1 MNTYEFNNINTVS
14 SAKAIHDYIV
24 QTDLINSP
32 HSLKFIT
39 LSVDDFP
46 IEDLDWALEL
56 SNRSFNN
63 LLDRKFTKK
72 AIRQSLRVLR
82 KSPPDIYRQMKGWIW
97 SLHGKAVKDVIT
109 GGWRKTELERDARNN
124 SIYNLHIHLLCECKF
139 IPQPILSV
147 LWKSV
152 VTKDWQGRR
161 CHSEGIVHVQD
172 VGNSEEDFTKV
183 INYMAKPIPIART
196 DRFRN
201 LRLYTTFG
209 GWYNR
214 N

>member
-1 MNTYEFNNINTVS
+1 MNTYELNNINTVS
-14 SAKAIHDYIV
+14 SAKAVYEYIV

-39 LSVDDFP
+39 LSVGDFP
-46 IEDLDWALEL
+46 IEDLEWALEL

-109 GGWRKTELERDARNN
+109 GGWRKTELEPDAKDYNV
-124 SIYNLHIHLLCECKF
+124 YNLHIHLLCECQF

-147 LWKSV
+147 LWESV

-172 VGNSEEDFTKV
+172 VGNSEEDIPKV
-183 INYMAKPIPIART
+183 LNYMAKSISIARS
-196 DRFRN
+196 DRFKN

-209 GWYNR
+209 RWYNR